1 MNNIIR
7 EKFRR
12 RTRTFKFYDYLV
24 VHIILVGNLK
34 KKNSDIRLII
44 IMYINNRYLVDIY
57 KNKLTRYICFK
68 SVNTQYYLNTCTCM
82 YKHFPSFLI

>member
-1 MNNIIR
+1 MMNNIIR

-34 KKNSDIRLII
+34 KKISDIRLII
-44 IMYINNRYLVDIY
+44 IMYINNKYLV
-57 KNKLTRYICFK
+57 
-68 SVNTQYYLNTCTCM
+68 
-82 YKHFPSFLI
+82 